1 MGHTRQ
7 KLLGSALTRRGQALD
22 RRLRVQ
28 RQAAPERA
36 GLLGRPPLGVLV
48 VDDDTAIRDLVTA
61 ALLDEGYEVVA
72 AVNGAQALE
81 RLRDFRPDVIL
92 LDIQMPEMDGPT
104 FADRYRRTPEPHAPI
119 VVFSAAGS
127 LAEWTERIGAAAA
140 VDKLFD
146 LTCLPRLL
154 AACAML

>member
-1 MGHTRQ
+1 MDRPRQ
-7 KLLGSALTRRGQALD
+7 KLLGSATTRRGADLD

-28 RQAAPERA
+28 RQAGQESP
-36 GLLGRPPLGVLV
+36 GLLGGPPLRVLV

-61 ALLDEGYEVVA
+61 ALLDEGYHILA
-72 AVNGAQALE
+72 AVNGAQALQ
-81 RLRDFRPDVIL
+81 RLRGFEPDVIL

-104 FADRYRRTPEPHAPI
+104 FADRYRQTQGPHAPI

-127 LAEWTERIGAAAA
+127 LAKWTERIGASAA

-146 LTCLPRLL
+146 LASLPDLL
-154 AACAML
+154 MSCASR